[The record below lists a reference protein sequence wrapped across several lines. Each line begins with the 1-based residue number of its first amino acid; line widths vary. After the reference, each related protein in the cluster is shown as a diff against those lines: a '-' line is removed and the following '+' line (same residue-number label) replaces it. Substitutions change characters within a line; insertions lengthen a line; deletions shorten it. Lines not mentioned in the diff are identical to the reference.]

1 MKLAFCRQLLAVAL
15 TAFAMVGAAFAEG
28 ITITA
33 RTPDELQQKLMEA
46 SRDKVKKVRITP
58 GVIRGGATDRD
69 HLLFLKGLQDMEIDA
84 TGVSLVST
92 DPTRGGVFLRDCK
105 RVTLRGLLYYN
116 EIPPFTQGRVIGANL
131 KDGTLEVEIDKGY
144 PAPDAN
150 SVGYLF
156 DPDTRRW
163 KPGVYDIYYN
173 KVMKRSDRVY
183 GIRVNGDMPA
193 KLKTDLTPGRD
204 LIAIRGTRGRMAIT
218 LDVCENCRLE
228 NVTIKSAGV
237 FGVQEAGGN
246 GGNYF
251 NYTLTYG
258 PRPKGAT
265 VDPLI
270 SSVADA
276 FHSGGTRKGPTLEG
290 CLLEGMCDDA
300 IPIHSSYM
308 LVMQA
313 DGRKLYYLARQNVN
327 PLKPGM
333 RIRLFDPRERFLCEA
348 VVKSTD
354 KAESGFRLPHLPAD
368 KLVYYRLESDRD
380 LPVIPAG
387 SRLSTPDTAGSGFV
401 VRNCV
406 IRNHRAR
413 GFLIKAD
420 DGLIENNLIEGSTV
434 AGLIATPQFGWNE
447 SCYSRNLTIR
457 NNTFRSNSYSTGVT
471 KPESYVPGAVNIK
484 SDAPS
489 KGPAG
494 YGHRNIRILG
504 NVFENQDGT
513 NLHIDNAQ
521 DVLIEGNRFVRPQWN
536 PSERGRALGYH
547 PEALI
552 SIDKAERVTFRN
564 NRVESPGP
572 YLKTLIEVGPD
583 ATDVTGVD
591 DGVVVVRPT
600 K

>member
-1 MKLAFCRQLLAVAL
+1 MKIIKTIAEMQAWSDEKRRS
-15 TAFAMVGAAFAEG
+15 GATIGVIPTMGFLHEG
-28 ITITA
+28 HLSLIDTA
-33 RTPDELQQKLMEA
+33 RK
-46 SRDKVKKVRITP
+46 S
-58 GVIRGGATDRD
+58 GA
-69 HLLFLKGLQDMEIDA
+69 
-84 TGVSLVST
+84 
-92 DPTRGGVFLRDCK
+92 
-105 RVTLRGLLYYN
+105 
-116 EIPPFTQGRVIGANL
+116 
-131 KDGTLEVEIDKGY
+131 
-144 PAPDAN
+144 
-150 SVGYLF
+150 
-156 DPDTRRW
+156 
-163 KPGVYDIYYN
+163 
-173 KVMKRSDRVY
+173 
-183 GIRVNGDMPA
+183 
-193 KLKTDLTPGRD
+193 
-204 LIAIRGTRGRMAIT
+204 
-218 LDVCENCRLE
+218 DVVV
-228 NVTIKSAGV
+228 VTI
-237 FGVQEAGGN
+237 F
-246 GGNYF
+246 
-251 NYTLTYG
+251 
-258 PRPKGAT
+258 
-265 VDPLI
+265 
-270 SSVADA
+270 
-276 FHSGGTRKGPTLEG
+276 
-290 CLLEGMCDDA
+290 
-300 IPIHSSYM
+300 
-308 LVMQA
+308 
-313 DGRKLYYLARQNVN
+313 VN
-327 PLKPGM
+327 PTQFGPNED
-333 RIRLFDPRERFLCEA
+333 FDKYPRERFLCEA

-471 KPESYVPGAVNIK
+471 KPESYVLGAVNIK

-494 YGHRNIRILG
+494 YGHQNIRILG

-521 DVLIEGNRFVRPQWN
+521 DVLVEGNRFIRPQWN
-536 PSERGRALGYH
+536 PSDRGRALGYH

-552 SIDKAERVTFRN
+552 SIDKVERVTFRN